1 MGQAASCGR
10 CRRNRILTRAG
21 DLVALDAD
29 AFEDFSLDDLQ
40 ALTTGAA
47 AAGSGSGGGAAG
59 AEDGEEC
66 DDDNGGGWTDVVT
79 TAPRRGQRP
88 PTKPYRP
95 QRREVY

>member
-40 ALTTGAA
+40 ALTAGAA
-47 AAGSGSGGGAAG
+47 AEARGGGAAG
-59 AEDGEEC
+59 AEDE
-66 DDDNGGGWTDVVT
+66 DDDWTDVVT